1 MTPRNDDRCSLI
13 SRRQFLVGLG
23 ATVLTA
29 ACTSKTITVFEQT
42 SSTTTGLAGTTS
54 TTIPPGTF
62 APVERTLV
70 VLELGGGNDAMSMVV
85 PHGNSRYYD
94 LRPSVRID
102 DPIDLD
108 GEIGLHPNLGRLAAR
123 YGAGQVAVV
132 EGVGIHDPD
141 LSHFS
146 SMRRWW
152 DGTDRPDS
160 TGWLGRYLDGSVGYE
175 DLLAGITVGPG
186 PSQAMLGS
194 GSFVVNIAD
203 AGGLTTDIP
212 WWIDDPDELFAAWA
226 GFAPV
231 DVPLSELSAV
241 ERAIRGTTAA
251 RQTLDA
257 KLSPLR
263 RTLEAGDDGDGD
275 ADGFA
280 KDLRVAAQLVASD
293 SPPKVVYVHGYGDF
307 DTHENQRAVH
317 DRMMAELDAGIET
330 FFSTLEAAG
339 VADRAVLMTTSEF
352 GRRPEDNDGG
362 TDHGTAS
369 TQLVVGA
376 AVNGGRYGE
385 PPSLRRLDEDGNLI
399 HTVDFRST
407 FATVLDGW
415 LQAPHSEILRADF
428 EVLPIF

>member
-1 MTPRNDDRCSLI
+1 MTPRNDDRCPLI

-42 SSTTTGLAGTTS
+42 STTSSLAGTTS
-54 TTIPPGTF
+54 STIPPGTF
-62 APVERTLV
+62 APVDRTLV
-70 VLELGGGNDAMSMVV
+70 VLELGGGNDAMSMVI

-152 DGTDRPDS
+152 DGTDQPDS

-203 AGGLTTDIP
+203 ARGLTTDIP
-212 WWIDDPDELFAAWA
+212 WWIDDPDELFAAWS

-251 RQTLDA
+251 RAALDT

-263 RTLEAGDDGDGD
+263 RTLEEGDDGEG
-275 ADGFA
+275 DGFA

-330 FFSTLEAAG
+330 FFATLDAAG
-339 VADRAVLMTTSEF
+339 ATDRAVLMTTSEF

-369 TQLVVGA
+369 TQLIVGA

-385 PPSLRRLDEDGNLI
+385 PPSLRRLDDDGNLV
-399 HTVDFRST
+399 HTVDFRSSY
-407 FATVLDGW
+407 ATVLDGW
-415 LQAPHSEILRADF
+415 LEAPHQEILRA
-428 EVLPIF
+428 EYEILPVF